1 MYDGP
6 MTSTLT
12 KPTVPAA
19 AELVEAMEQIRDAE
33 TFAEFHG
40 ANERARDL
48 GLRLRR
54 GFWGQHRILH
64 PERIALVASAQSEQ
78 ELREI
83 LQDINYDE
91 LML

>member
-1 MYDGP
+1 MRTIP
-6 MTSTLT
+6 VATL
-12 KPTVPAA
+12 PAA
-19 AELVEAMEQIRDAE
+19 AELVGAMVEIREAES
-33 TFAEFHG
+33 FAEFHA

-64 PERIALVASAQSEQ
+64 PERISLVASAQTEE